1 MQSLYCTSLRKPCCC
16 KASRT
21 ARWYARRKSC
31 PISSAAWYC
40 KSSGLL
46 AILPLPSL
54 EIMRRNFRTCCRFPG
69 SGFLPDGN
77 SISAPWH
84 ARVIRR
90 SWPASPKEKRSGGHS
105 ILSFLLSYLS
115 RFGKV
120 LLATF
125 SLHFSFVHKMLTFKA
140 PDTPN
145 FRATGATILVLQ
157 VEGTKN
163 RRRKHEIFA

>member
-1 MQSLYCTSLRKPCCC
+1 MREESPARSRLPLDIV
-16 KASRT
+16 KAP
-21 ARWYARRKSC
+21 ACLPSC
-31 PISSAAWYC
+31 
-40 KSSGLL
+40 
-46 AILPLPSL
+46 PLPSL

-84 ARVIRR
+84 ACVIRR

-125 SLHFSFVHKMLTFKA
+125 SLHFSFIHKMLTFKA
-140 PDTPN
+140 PDTLN

-163 RRRKHEIFA
+163 RRRKREIFAYFSCPLRIL

>member
-1 MQSLYCTSLRKPCCC
+1 MREESPAQSRLPLDIV
-16 KASRT
+16 KAP
-21 ARWYARRKSC
+21 ACLPSC
-31 PISSAAWYC
+31 P
-40 KSSGLL
+40 LL
-46 AILPLPSL
+46 SL
-54 EIMRRNFRTCCRFPG
+54 EIMRSNFRTCCRFPG
-69 SGFLPDGN
+69 SGFLPDRK
-77 SISAPWH
+77 SIPDSWH

-125 SLHFSFVHKMLTFKA
+125 SLHFSFIHKMLTFKA
-140 PDTPN
+140 PDTLN

-163 RRRKHEIFA
+163 RRRKREMFAYFSCSLRIL

>member
-1 MQSLYCTSLRKPCCC
+1 MREESPARSRLSLDIV
-16 KASRT
+16 KAP
-21 ARWYARRKSC
+21 ACLPSC
-31 PISSAAWYC
+31 P
-40 KSSGLL
+40 
-46 AILPLPSL
+46 LPPL
-54 EIMRRNFRTCCRFPG
+54 EIMWRNFRTCCRFPG

-77 SISAPWH
+77 SISDSWH
-84 ARVIRR
+84 AHIIRR

-125 SLHFSFVHKMLTFKA
+125 SLHFSFIHKMLTFKA
-140 PDTPN
+140 PDTLN

-157 VEGTKN
+157 VEGANN
-163 RRRKHEIFA
+163 RRRKYEIFAYFSCPLRIL